1 MSAFRA
7 SGIVASSFVA
17 GCLLLA
23 ALVAPQAWEPVAEPV
38 TAPPEPVPLATDEA
52 VEAAIAISMR
62 AVEGVGP
69 AAEPERRP
77 PVRLASRPD
86 IDVTIVL
93 PPAEAGENT
102 VREMAVRSRAA
113 ELRSSPPPVPP
124 SAAASSPARPSPPL
138 PAVPAPPAAEPK
150 PSRPLGAPPLPGE
163 AWNDPDSVNWSSV
176 PESDRAAREPAREA
190 GRGGDRPLGRLREW
204 RTARQQERAEAKLA
218 RRDDAAT
225 ANSREPKERVSP
237 GDLRWPVP
245 TSVLTGIEAITK
257 ATADAGPSSARRA
270 AWARESA
277 ALLEAVLAT
286 EGPRD
291 ERAVASLVGLGESV
305 RVGLAVADGE
315 TEPTAAAATRRLAL
329 AVARRVAIWRAASG
343 LFLADRSSSDTPQDL
358 ATAEYSTVALLDA
371 MERFEEEAGPADAA
385 IIAASASQLAS
396 LELPAAHTVAH
407 EVEEHYRAANVRIAV
422 QREFLDRLLPEPV
435 ESKGAVD
442 EMILGRRVRGTRT
455 IARSTTVH
463 LLPDPSCVNMELEVK
478 GDIDSRTVTDAGPVS
493 VKSRSLASFTV
504 RKPVRIT
511 PGGLEL
517 GKAQAAA
524 AARGRNDALATSF
537 DAVPIM
543 RSVVRNI
550 AKSQHAEVAPDATRE
565 MLDRI
570 IARSRQEVEDET
582 APRFAEIESRIR
594 EKLWNPLVRLGLEP
608 KPLAL
613 ETSASAASM
622 RMRLAADDQ
631 ISGHTPRPRSPPSAV
646 LSLQLHE
653 SSFNNA
659 VGRLGVAGRTL
670 PLQELVAMIRR
681 KLGLEPRRD
690 DDLPEGVT
698 VRFAAAEPVRVT
710 AENGQFRIRV
720 TIDRLESP
728 RRSWEGIVANV
739 AYRPTVTGLQVF
751 LERDGVVQLSG
762 DNQRGRLEIAL
773 RAIFSKVFPKE
784 RPLAVLPDRVVANP
798 RMEGLSVIEAAV
810 SDGWF
815 AVSLGPAPPVKQAT
829 PATAGG
835 LRRRRF

>member
-1 MSAFRA
+1 MSVVRA

-38 TAPPEPVPLATDEA
+38 AEPPKPVPLATEEA
-52 VEAAIAISMR
+52 VEAAIGISMR
-62 AVEGVGP
+62 AVEGVEP
-69 AAEPERRP
+69 VAEPERRP

-93 PPAEAGENT
+93 PPSEAEENT

-113 ELRSSPPPVPP
+113 ELRSSPLQGPP
-124 SAAASSPARPSPPL
+124 SPAASTPARSSPP
-138 PAVPAPPAAEPK
+138 PPAPPAAESK
-150 PSRPLGAPPLPGE
+150 PSRPLGAAPLPGE

-176 PESDRAAREPAREA
+176 PVSDRAAREPAREP

-204 RTARQQERAEAKLA
+204 RTARHQERTEARIA
-218 RRDDAAT
+218 
-225 ANSREPKERVSP
+225 SREPKERGSP

-245 TSVLTGIEAITK
+245 TSVLADIEAITK
-257 ATADAGPSSARRA
+257 AATDAGPPAARRA

-277 ALLEAVLAT
+277 TLLEAVLAT

-291 ERAVASLVGLGESV
+291 ERAVAALVGLGESV
-305 RVGLAVADGE
+305 RIGLSLADE
-315 TEPTAAAATRRLAL
+315 EAEPTTAAATRRLAL

-343 LFLADRSSSDTPQDL
+343 LFLADRSSNDSPQDL

-385 IIAASASQLAS
+385 IIAASASQLAA
-396 LELPAAHTVAH
+396 LELPAAHTVAR

-422 QREFLDRLLPEPV
+422 QREFLERLLPEPV

-442 EMILGRRVRGTRT
+442 EMILGRRVRGTRSVV
-455 IARSTTVH
+455 RSTTVH
-463 LLPDPSCVNMELEVK
+463 LHPDPSCVNMELEVK

-524 AARGRNDALATSF
+524 AARGRNDSLETSF
-537 DAVPIM
+537 DSVPIM

-570 IARSRQEVEDET
+570 IAKSRQEVDDET

-594 EKLWNPLVRLGLEP
+594 STLWDPLVQLGLEP

-613 ETSASAASM
+613 ETSAAAASL
-622 RMRLAADDQ
+622 RLRLAADDQ
-631 ISGHTPRPRSPPSAV
+631 VSGHTPRPRSPPAAV

-670 PLQELVAMIRR
+670 PLEGLVAMIRR

-710 AENGQFRIRV
+710 AENGQVRIRV
-720 TIDRLESP
+720 AIDRLESP

-815 AVSLGPAPPVKQAT
+815 AVSLGPAPPVKQAI